1 MEIQVDKTLKMI
13 DKIVN
18 SITVDLN
25 DEMQRQILSGYIF
38 GVLNGLAHEESVS
51 ALDVKAIM
59 IRIAIEKLNYE
70 TKVATE
76 LVDFLIESTRKEFHP
91 TMNSIIHRGI
101 SAYYLYLEEK
111 YDDIKKDFADII
123 TVIKSS

>member
-1 MEIQVDKTLKMI
+1 MEIQVDKTLNMV

-18 SITVDLN
+18 NITVDLN
-25 DEMQRQILSGYIF
+25 DEIQRQILAGYIF
-38 GVLNGLAHEESVS
+38 GVLNGLAYEESVS

-59 IRIAIEKLNYE
+59 IRIAIEKINYE
-70 TKVATE
+70 TKAATE
-76 LVDFLIESTRKEFHP
+76 LVDFLIESTRKEYHS
-91 TMNSIIHRGI
+91 TMNAIIHRGI

-111 YDDIKKDFADII
+111 YADIRTDFTDII